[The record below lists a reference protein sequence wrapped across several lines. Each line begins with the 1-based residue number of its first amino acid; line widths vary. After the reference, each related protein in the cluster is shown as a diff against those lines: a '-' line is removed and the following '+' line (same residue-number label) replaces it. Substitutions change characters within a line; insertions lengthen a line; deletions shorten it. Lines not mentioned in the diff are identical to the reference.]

1 MFIGGKGTF
10 YIWFGQ
16 GKGEILAS
24 DTTTWG
30 SGAQVFAISLGVIRI
45 NIYLCAKYQEEMQ
58 PQL

>member
-16 GKGEILAS
+16 GKEYILAS
-24 DTTTWG
+24 DTPHVG
-30 SGAQVFAISLGVIRI
+30 KRAQVFAISLGVIRI